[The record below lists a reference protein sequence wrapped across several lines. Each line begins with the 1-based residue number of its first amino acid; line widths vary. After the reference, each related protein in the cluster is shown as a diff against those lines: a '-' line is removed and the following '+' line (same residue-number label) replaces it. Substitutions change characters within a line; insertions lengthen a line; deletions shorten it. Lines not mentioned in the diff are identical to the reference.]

1 MGKQKIDCDIK
12 LRKFL
17 NYIDLVVWIM
27 RLFSKGARDIGQN
40 SDNENAKVN
49 DFTKYLISFF

>member
-1 MGKQKIDCDIK
+1 
-12 LRKFL
+12 
-17 NYIDLVVWIM
+17 M